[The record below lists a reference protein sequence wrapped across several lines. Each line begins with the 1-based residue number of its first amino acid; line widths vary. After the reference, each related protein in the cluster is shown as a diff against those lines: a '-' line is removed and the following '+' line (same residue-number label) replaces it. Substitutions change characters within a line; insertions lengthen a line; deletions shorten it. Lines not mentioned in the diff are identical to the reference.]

1 MFHDLS
7 DFLSGFKMTVVSGLF
22 LLWSLFLLLSKRT
35 VALDPAWVTLVI
47 SGYPLLYSATTRL
60 VKQRWLSSAFLI
72 SMAMVAALAIGEIFA
87 AGEVAFIMAMG
98 GLLEEKTIDQAKR
111 GLKGLIGLVPDTG
124 CRLDNEGQIEKTV
137 PLSEIALGDRLR
149 VRPGERVPVDGVIVD
164 GYTAIDQSVMT
175 GESLPVQRSV
185 GDEVFGGSINR
196 YGTVDI
202 QATKV
207 GQDTTIQRLISLV
220 QEAENKKSHTQRLAD
235 RWAVW
240 LVPIALIVA
249 VGTFGINAVLGY
261 PTLEALTR
269 GVTVLVVFCPCA
281 LALATPTSVIAAIG
295 QAAKFGVIV
304 KSGEALEKMGKVDT
318 LAFDK
323 TGPLNQGRL
332 QVSDILP
339 FEEGLTSE
347 ELLTYA
353 ASAEVKSEHPL
364 GKTVVEAAKT
374 AGLPLLET
382 EAFAMKAGG
391 GVSAVLL
398 EREIFCG
405 SKSYLEEKGIAIPIV
420 LENEL
425 EDLREEGKI
434 VILVGSAHGVM
445 GAIALSD
452 CLRKE
457 THRVI
462 ADLHQLGSQTL
473 LLTGDHQKTAEY
485 IGKKAGFTVMHGELL
500 PEEKVHRIE
509 ELQRRGHVVGMVG
522 DGINDAPALKV
533 ADVGVA
539 MAKKGSD
546 ISVEAADI
554 ALIGDDIGKLIYL
567 KKLSEATLHTIH
579 LNLTLSMVINFIA
592 VALSAIGVLN
602 PVTGALVHNAG
613 SVLVVFNA
621 ALLYDRNFHEQPR
634 PKKRKQ
640 FQENTLW

>member
-323 TGPLNQGRL
+323 TGTLTQGRL
-332 QVSDILP
+332 QVSGILP

-364 GKTVVEAAKT
+364 GKAVVEAAKT
-374 AGLPLLET
+374 AGLPLLKT
-382 EAFAMKAGG
+382 EAFTMKAGG
-391 GVSAVLL
+391 GVSAVLSG
-398 EREIFCG
+398 REIFCG

-420 LENEL
+420 LESKL
-425 EDLREEGKI
+425 EDLREEGKV

-485 IGKKAGFTVMHGELL
+485 IGKKAGFTVIHGELL